1 MEGKVTY
8 VAVSKWLAERALR
21 SKMVGK
27 NVVKVIPNSIS
38 LSRFPIKDKI
48 EARDHF
54 NIGGN
59 KKIVVFGAARI
70 DAPIKG
76 FEYLKQALRIIA
88 ERKPEMVADMLLM
101 VFGGCKD
108 ETVLEG
114 IAIQSVWLGK
124 IMVNQNWQSY
134 ILLQML
140 LCRHRYMRLL
150 GRLLLRH
157 RLVVVCRYRLLVVD
171 SRIS

>member
-1 MEGKVTY
+1 MTY

-59 KKIVVFGAARI
+59 KKLWCLV
-70 DAPIKG
+70 
-76 FEYLKQALRIIA
+76 
-88 ERKPEMVADMLLM
+88 LL
-101 VFGGCKD
+101 
-108 ETVLEG
+108 
-114 IAIQSVWLGK
+114 A
-124 IMVNQNWQSY
+124 
-134 ILLQML
+134 
-140 LCRHRYMRLL
+140 
-150 GRLLLRH
+150 
-157 RLVVVCRYRLLVVD
+157 
-171 SRIS
+171 